1 MTAQRGIGPDRGA
14 SWTTWKRLPEEGC
27 KPEPYDMLWCL
38 QEQEELVSSQ
48 GQAPLGS
55 Q

>member
-1 MTAQRGIGPDRGA
+1 MTTQRCAGPDHGA
-14 SWTTWKRLPEEGC
+14 WWAMWKRLPEEGC
-27 KPEPYDMLWCL
+27 KPEPCDMLLCS
-38 QEQEELVSSQ
+38 QKEEPMSAQ